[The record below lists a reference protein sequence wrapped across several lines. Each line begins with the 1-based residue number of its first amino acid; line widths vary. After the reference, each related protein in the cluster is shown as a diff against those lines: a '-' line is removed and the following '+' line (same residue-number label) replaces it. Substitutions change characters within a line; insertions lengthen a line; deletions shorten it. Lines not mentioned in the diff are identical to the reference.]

1 MNERS
6 FVNGE
11 GDSTR
16 EISISFRSAEQSA
29 MANENTTGFTQL
41 SRMERLFNRTYGI
54 VVGLGLGFAH
64 NYLLETRGRK
74 TGRVYST
81 PVNLLEMNGRRYLC
95 ASRGETAW
103 VKNARAAES
112 IVLAKGS
119 RRDEYRVRELPVQ
132 ERAPML
138 KEFLE
143 RYASSV
149 QRFYPVPKGSPIEAF
164 ADCAHTMPVFELI
177 ARA

>member
-1 MNERS
+1 MAAQKNTD
-6 FVNGE
+6 F
-11 GDSTR
+11 TR
-16 EISISFRSAEQSA
+16 
-29 MANENTTGFTQL
+29 L
-41 SRMERLFNRTYGI
+41 SPMERLLNRTYGLI
-54 VVGLGLGFAH
+54 VGLGLGFAH

-74 TGRVYST
+74 TGRVYTT

-103 VKNARAAES
+103 VKNARAAGS
-112 IVLAKGS
+112 VVLAKGS
-119 RRDEYRVRELPVQ
+119 KRVEYRVRELPVE

-149 QRFYPVPKGSPIEAF
+149 QRFYPVPNGSPLEAF
-164 ADCAHTMPVFELI
+164 ADCASTMPVFELI
-177 ARA
+177 ESGAS

>member
-1 MNERS
+1 MATQKNTD
-6 FVNGE
+6 F
-11 GDSTR
+11 TR
-16 EISISFRSAEQSA
+16 
-29 MANENTTGFTQL
+29 L
-41 SRMERLFNRTYGI
+41 SPMERLLNRAYGLI
-54 VVGLGLGFAH
+54 VGLGLGFAH

-74 TGRVYST
+74 TGRVYTT

-103 VKNARAAES
+103 VKNARAAGS
-112 IVLAKGS
+112 VVLAKGS
-119 RRDEYRVRELPVQ
+119 KRVEYRVREIPVL

-149 QRFYPVPKGSPIEAF
+149 QRFYPVPKGSALEAF
-164 ADCAHTMPVFELI
+164 ADCATAMPVFELI
-177 ARA
+177 ESSAS